1 MSLTG
6 HQDIM
11 DEDRLEFKKYTFDWL
26 EFDFKKF
33 VKNNKCSFLPLD
45 FSPSSWGFVLIR
57 AWAILVGLDL
67 KRPLTIM
74 TFFEEIILMDLLV
87 LPGFWNSH
95 FLFKF
100 VSNFILFLTSS
111 RNNFIYLFI
120 FMQCNFCQQFR
131 KFEW

>member
-1 MSLTG
+1 
-6 HQDIM
+6 M

-87 LPGFWNSH
+87 LPGF
-95 FLFKF
+95 
-100 VSNFILFLTSS
+100 
-111 RNNFIYLFI
+111 
-120 FMQCNFCQQFR
+120 
-131 KFEW
+131 